1 MFGDGNPRIR
11 KVIDDRFGAYFQYMK
26 KNWLIISHAYNM
38 DGRAASQTITDKIP
52 VLLSAGINIQVLSAK
67 TGTKDSVVQHTQLF
81 PWGPS
86 AFRFDFRHYIGLR
99 FGKRFFYRVLT
110 GFLGLLLAPFI
121 FLEKILIGF
130 SSQWSW
136 FMPATLVAIWRV
148 LFGRVDLV
156 YTTGGAWSAHL
167 AGWIVKSLTKV
178 TWIVEIHDPLVF
190 SSDEHKKNIGSYR
203 DLAMQEWLESK
214 IASAADLIWWFTKG
228 AYESACERHSRLIHH
243 GFYVLPGV
251 QAPMGDLGH
260 YKKKSHLSFSHFG
273 SLSDTRSLQPFL
285 IALDRFFKKHPES
298 MSHCYVDVYG
308 SDLDHISRKYLESSD
323 LKTVVR
329 MHGRIEFDAN
339 SGISGRD
346 QILKKMHE
354 SDVLLLM
361 HGDSDWCS
369 EYIPSKV
376 YEYFYANRP
385 VLAVTH
391 LNLELNQMVLNR
403 GGYVCKT
410 TDMASIDMAIF
421 QAYQDWCMSK
431 EFRPSLD
438 PINVDDCVQTI
449 LKKINFIS
457 YL

>member
-1 MFGDGNPRIR
+1 
-11 KVIDDRFGAYFQYMK
+11 MK

-52 VLLSAGINIQVLSAK
+52 FLLSAGINIQVLSAK

-99 FGKRFFYRVLT
+99 FGKGFLYRVLT
-110 GFLGLLLAPFI
+110 GFLGLVLAPLI

-136 FMPATLVAIWRV
+136 FMPVTLGAVWRV

-167 AGWIVKSLTKV
+167 AGWVVKSLTNV

-214 IASAADLIWWFTKG
+214 IASAADLVWWFTKG
-228 AYESACERHSRLIHH
+228 AYESACNRYPRLIRN

-251 QAPMGDLGH
+251 QAPKGDLGN
-260 YKKKSHLSFSHFG
+260 YKKRSHLSFSHFG

-285 IALDRFFKKHPES
+285 MALDRFFKKYPES
-298 MSHCYVDVYG
+298 LSQCYVDIYG
-308 SDLDHISRKYLESSD
+308 SDLDDISKKYLESSD
-323 LKTVVR
+323 LKSLVR
-329 MHGRIEFDAN
+329 LHGRIEFDAN
-339 SGISGRD
+339 SGLSGRD
-346 QILKKMHE
+346 QILRKMHE

-385 VLAVTH
+385 VLAITH
-391 LNLELNQMVLNR
+391 LNPELDEMVAVR
-403 GGYVCKT
+403 GGYVAQVTKQG
-410 TDMASIDMAIF
+410 SIDSAIKAAF
-421 QAYQDWCMSK
+421 HEWSTGKVFESLCPPISIDWCVNAIL
-431 EFRPSLD
+431 RR
-438 PINVDDCVQTI
+438 VDDI
-449 LKKINFIS
+449 R
-457 YL
+457 